1 MKIVTRKE
9 AISKGLEL
17 YFTGKACKNGVVT
30 TRKTSRCCCQCDECI
45 EQHKQ
50 KYKTYRQNNSE
61 KVKQYFKQRY
71 ENSPEHVKEIKKKSH
86 SKPEVRAN
94 LTKGALLWKQRNSDK
109 VKLSDKK
116 YRQSNRQL
124 VLERNR
130 LWRENNPDK
139 VRNCVVKREL
149 LESNASCL
157 QSELTDFVYKEV
169 YSLCK
174 LRESLTGFK
183 WHIDH
188 MIPLKGKNVSG
199 LHVWNNF
206 QSIPATINT
215 SKQNKLIYTNPFEW
229 LNDLHLYF
237 KVVE

>member
-1 MKIVTRKE
+1 MNTVVRKE
-9 AISKGLEL
+9 AISLGLEF

-30 TRKTSRCCCQCDECI
+30 ARKTSNSCCQCDKCI
-45 EQHKQ
+45 VQHNQ
-50 KYKTYRQNNSE
+50 KYKTYRKNNSE

-71 ENSPEHVKEIKKKSH
+71 ENNPEHVKEIKKKSQ
-86 SKPEVRAN
+86 SKPEVRQK
-94 LTKGALLWKQRNSDK
+94 LTKGAFIWKRKNPDK
-109 VKLSDKK
+109 VKESNKK
-116 YRQSNRQL
+116 HYENNKKS

-130 LWRENNPDK
+130 LWKESNPNK
-139 VRNCVVKREL
+139 VRSYLAKRKL
-149 LESNASCL
+149 LKSNASCL
-157 QSELTDFVYKEV
+157 QSELTEFVYEEV

-183 WHIDH
+183 WNIDH
-188 MIPLKGKNVSG
+188 MIPLNGRNVSG

-206 QSIPATINT
+206 QCIPATINT
-215 SKQNKLIYTNPFEW
+215 SKQNKLIYTNHFEW